1 MQRRK
6 FIAGMGSLAA
16 AGAAGIGT
24 GAFTSASATR
34 TVTAHV
40 DNDLNAQI
48 ALVPGQHS
56 GIELNGNGELEIDL
70 SGDNGEGV
78 NPNSQYSWGDPNDPA
93 NDFAFKIVNNDGQ
106 DYDDLILEYELEDDS
121 WVDNSTTYDNES
133 FIRFDTYGQGDPD
146 GYWAGIKCPNNQLG
160 TPNPV
165 SKNMPTSGPVDFE
178 SGQAVYVV
186 VETDTTGVDADLADD
201 LSGSLTINVEGPGG
215 N

>member
-56 GIELNGNGELEIDL
+56 GIELNGDGELEIDL
-70 SGDNGEGV
+70 SGDDGEGV
-78 NPNSQYSWGDPNDPA
+78 NPNSKYSWGDPNDPA

-106 DYDDLILEYELEDDS
+106 DYDDLILEYELDDDS

-133 FIRFDTYGQGDPD
+133 FIKFDTYGQGDPD
-146 GYWAGIKCPNNQLG
+146 GYWGHIKCPNNQLG

-165 SKNMPTSGPVDFE
+165 SRNMPTSGPVDFE

-186 VETDTTGVDADLADD
+186 VQTDTTGTDAELADD
-201 LSGSLTINVEGPGG
+201 MSGSLTITVEGPGG